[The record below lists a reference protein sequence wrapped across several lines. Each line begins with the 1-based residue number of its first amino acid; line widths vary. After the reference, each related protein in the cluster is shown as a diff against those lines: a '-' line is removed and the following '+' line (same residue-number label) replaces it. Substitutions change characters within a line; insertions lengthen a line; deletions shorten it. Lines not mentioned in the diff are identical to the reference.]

1 MKNLKSRWALCS
13 LIVLGSFGAGI
24 AKPQPNIVV
33 VLADDV
39 GPGDIGFYHRERTG
53 KKELFPTPNI
63 DRLISEGMRFED
75 AHSAAPLCAP
85 SRFGMLTGSYSYRN
99 YQPYGVWATWDKT
112 GVDPK
117 FTTSA
122 RIAKAAG
129 YATAFFGK
137 SGMGGDFTVVDA
149 DTKFSWKDRHKKYD
163 LADRTNGPNQ
173 WGFDYSFELPAGIQN
188 MPFAFYE
195 NGRWV
200 PLKPDS
206 TWKLIGPKQNAY
218 DVSRKHNELNGM
230 GDSNWDP
237 TLAGPMLAEKAQAYI
252 QRQTAASPDQPFF
265 LYYCTQAV
273 HIPHTPP
280 VELDGVKIA
289 GTTTGPHGDMIKEL
303 DVQVGMLIKSLKKA
317 GVYDNT
323 LFIFTSDNGG
333 LAADPEAE
341 ELGHDPTNGWNGLKG
356 AVREGGHRI
365 PFVAVWPGVIEP
377 GSQSDET
384 ITALDVVATLAAV
397 TGQEISRDQVM
408 DSVNLMP
415 LLKQEKGAKG
425 HAVLVHYSQSGSAA
439 LRQGDWKLHVQGKY
453 LKNLKPT
460 RLYNLKTNSIEDES
474 KNLLSNPEYAERAQR
489 MLKTLQRSVKEPTA
503 TQAFVPRP

>member
-1 MKNLKSRWALCS
+1 MTMQLVNANQR
-13 LIVLGSFGAGI
+13 
-24 AKPQPNIVV
+24 PNIVV
-33 VLADDV
+33 VLADDL

-53 KKELFPTPNI
+53 EKELIPTPNI
-63 DRLISEGMRFED
+63 DRLISEGMRFDD

-99 YQPYGVWATWDKT
+99 YKPYGVWGVWEKT
-112 GVDPK
+112 GVYPQ

-122 RIAKAAG
+122 RIAKSAG

-137 SGMGGDFTVVDA
+137 SGMGGDFKVIDSE
-149 DTKFSWKDRHKKYD
+149 TKFAWKDRYKKYD
-163 LADRTNGPNQ
+163 LARRTNGPNQ

-195 NGRWV
+195 NGEWI

-206 TWKLIGPKQNAY
+206 DWKLIGPKQNAY
-218 DVSRKHNELNGM
+218 DVSRKHNDLTQI

-237 TLAGPMLAEKAQAYI
+237 TLAGPMLADKARAYI
-252 QRQTAASPDQPFF
+252 KRQTRTSLEQPFF
-265 LYYCTQAV
+265 MYYCTQAV

-280 VELDGVKIA
+280 AELAGVKIA
-289 GTTTGPHGDMIKEL
+289 GTTPGPHGDMVKEL
-303 DVQVGMLIKSLKKA
+303 DAQVGVLIQALEIA

-365 PFVAVWPGVIEP
+365 PFIAVWPGIIEP
-377 GSQSDET
+377 DTRSKET
-384 ITALDVVATLAAV
+384 ISGLDVVATIAAV

-415 LLKQEKGAKG
+415 LLTQEKGARG
-425 HAVLVHYSQSGSAA
+425 HTVLVHYSQTGKAA
-439 LRQGDWKLHVQGKY
+439 LRQGDWKLHVYGKN
-453 LKNLKPT
+453 LKNLQPKQ
-460 RLYNLKTNSIEDES
+460 LFNLKDNPTEDEA
-474 KNLLSNPEYAERAQR
+474 KNLLNNPEYSILAER
-489 MLKTLQRSVKEPTA
+489 MLKLLQQCVNKPTA
-503 TQAFVPRP
+503 GL